1 MFIADLLAIATK
13 WKWPAWPPTDEW
25 IMKVWYMYTVE
36 FSVIKKNGTMTF
48 SAKWI
53 DLENI
58 TARETKE
65 A

>member
-1 MFIADLLAIATK
+1 
-13 WKWPAWPPTDEW
+13 
-25 IMKVWYMYTVE
+25 MYTVE
-36 FSVIKKNGTMTF
+36 FSVKKKNGTMTF